1 MNQTRLTLIQRA
13 QNPDDE
19 TAWNEFVEVYKNYI
33 YVVIRQ
39 MGINDKD
46 CEDILQQVLI
56 KLWKKLPDFEY
67 GKNKS
72 KFRTWLGV
80 ITHST
85 TVDFFRKQSSQNR
98 RLEDATREQVAHLNT
113 IDKPEIEEMAEREWR
128 LYITNLAMANIEQF
142 FSGKAIDVFKMSMKG
157 QSNEKISSEL
167 EIKIDT
173 VYILKN
179 RVKKRLTDEIKR
191 LKNQFE

>member
-19 TAWNEFVEVYKNYI
+19 AAWSEFVEIYKNYI
-33 YVVIRQ
+33 YVIIRQ

-46 CEDILQQVLI
+46 CEDVLQQILV
-56 KLWKKLPDFEY
+56 KLWKNLPDFEY

-72 KFRTWLGV
+72 KFRTWLGT
-80 ITHST
+80 ITHSAT
-85 TVDFFRKQSSQNR
+85 MDFFRKQASQNR
-98 RLEDATREQVAHLNT
+98 RIEAATKEPLAHLAT
-113 IDKPEIEEMAEREWR
+113 IDTPEIEAIAEREWR

-142 FSGKAIDVFKMSMKG
+142 FSGKAIDVFKMSIKG
-157 QSNEKISSEL
+157 QSNQQISDEL

-179 RVKKRLTDEIKR
+179 RVKKRLTEEIKQ
-191 LKNQFE
+191 LKSQYE

>member
-13 QNPDDE
+13 QNPNDE
-19 TAWNEFVEVYKNYI
+19 MAWNEFVEVYKNYI

-39 MGINDKD
+39 MGIKDKD

-157 QSNEKISSEL
+157 QSNEKISSDL

-179 RVKKRLTDEIKR
+179 RVKKRLTDEIKQ
-191 LKNQFE
+191 LKSLYE